1 MNKKAAWAIGI
12 LVIVIV
18 GAVFYVLAG
27 KGSPET
33 GSISVSTPS
42 MNSDSSQVTSVLP
55 EGTKGR
61 YENYS
66 AEAFE
71 NEKTA
76 QRLLFFHASWCPQ
89 CRELDAS
96 ILATSLPADVVIYKV
111 DYDSRQDLRKKYGV
125 ALQTTVVKVD
135 KDGNKLQSF
144 VAYSEPTFSSVE
156 RELLP

>member
-18 GAVFYVLAG
+18 GAAFYVFAG
-27 KGSPET
+27 KGNRDGT
-33 GSISVSTPS
+33 GNTSTS
-42 MNSDSSQVTSVLP
+42 STNSDNSQIMSMP
-55 EGTKGR
+55 SESTKGR

-71 NEKTA
+71 NEKMT

-96 ILATSLPADVVIYKV
+96 ILATPLPAGVVIFKV

-125 ALQTTVVKVD
+125 TLQTTVVKVD

-144 VAYSEPTFSSVE
+144 VAYDEPTFSSVE

>member
-1 MNKKAAWAIGI
+1 MNKKAAWIIGI
-12 LVIVIV
+12 LVIAIA
-18 GAVFYVLAG
+18 GAVFYVFAG
-27 KGSPET
+27 KENRGEI
-33 GSISVSTPS
+33 GIVSTSS
-42 MNSDSSQVTSVLP
+42 MNSDNSQITSVP
-55 EGTKGR
+55 SEGTRGR

-71 NEKTA
+71 NDKTT

-96 ILATSLPADVVIYKV
+96 ILATSLPAGVVIYKV
-111 DYDSRQDLRKKYGV
+111 DYDSQQDLRKKYGV
-125 ALQTTVVKVD
+125 TLQTTVVKVD

-144 VAYSEPTFSSVE
+144 VAYDEPTFSSVE